1 MYICNPNTPTSY
13 ADYKADKWKPYEE
26 LVPGKEPDSI
36 RVKKGLIQDYHHKKW
51 SLRSSSGGQYEN

>member
-1 MYICNPNTPTSY
+1 MYICDPNTPTSY

-36 RVKKGLIQDYHHKKW
+36 LVKKGLIQDYHHKK
-51 SLRSSSGGQYEN
+51 